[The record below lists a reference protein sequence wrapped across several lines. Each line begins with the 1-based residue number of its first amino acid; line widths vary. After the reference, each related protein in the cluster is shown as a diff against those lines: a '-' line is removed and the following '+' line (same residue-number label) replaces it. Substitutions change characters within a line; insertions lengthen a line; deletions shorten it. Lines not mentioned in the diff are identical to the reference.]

1 MNSSLFRLSGR
12 NLPQKFGDKGQ
23 TFLSRAALGTEA
35 FNGADARAGAVE
47 NMRHKGSISDTQSS
61 LPQQSQGTLADNIG
75 EKFPDLSQNH
85 QSCGAL
91 ADNLIGDE
99 STLQRPGLVTQQSVK
114 VNNAPQAEEAYLVA

>member
-47 NMRHKGSISDTQSS
+47 NMGHKGSISDTQPS
-61 LPQQSQGTLADNIG
+61 LPQQNQGSLADNIG
-75 EKFPDLSQNH
+75 EKFPDLPQNH
-85 QSCGAL
+85 QGCGTL
-91 ADNLIGDE
+91 ADDLIGDE
-99 STLQRPGLVTQQSVK
+99 STLQRPGFVTQQTEK
-114 VNNAPQAEEAYLVA
+114 IKNAPLAEEAHIVA